1 MKTEVEFG
9 GSFSDPNFDLCFAN
23 QEKMKCIVIF
33 LCNFRGSVRL
43 ENTYAPMSSYSTS

>member
-9 GSFSDPNFDLCFAN
+9 GLIFRPQFDLCFTN

-33 LCNFRGSVRL
+33 LCSF
-43 ENTYAPMSSYSTS
+43 